1 MIDGVTIKQ
10 LTVHPD
16 IPDTPDEL
24 AGARGVLMEVVRDD
38 DDLMKKFGQ
47 TTFTITH
54 KGTIKGFHW
63 HKKQDDVWFV
73 ATGRAKVVLHDL
85 REGSP
90 TKGET
95 QVLYAGTDDY
105 KVILI
110 PVGVA
115 HGYKVVSVEPVLMFY
130 HTTMSYNPQDPDE
143 QRIAY
148 NDPTIDFN
156 WNED

>member
-1 MIDGVTIKQ
+1 MIDGVKIKQ
-10 LTVHPD
+10 LTVHQD

-24 AGARGVLMEVVRDD
+24 NGARGVLMEVVRDD
-38 DDLMKKFGQ
+38 DGLMKKFGQ

-54 KGTIKGFHW
+54 RGTIKGFHW
-63 HKKQDDVWFV
+63 HQKQDDVWFV

-85 REGSP
+85 RESSP

-95 QVLYAGTDDY
+95 QTLYAGTGDY

-110 PVGVA
+110 PAGVV
-115 HGYKVVSVEPVLMFY
+115 HGYKVVSDEPVLMFY
-130 HTTMSYNPQDPDE
+130 HTTMSYDPKDPDE

-148 NDPTIDFN
+148 DDPTIAFN

>member
-85 REGSP
+85 REGSS

>member
-95 QVLYAGTDDY
+95 QVLYAGTNDY